1 LPGVIAGQ
9 TFAGIS
15 MTLRFAL
22 AVLMLLPVAAR
33 TEAPSA
39 TSRLAL
45 LATVPPESRIVIPA
59 AGQKLA
65 QVVVF
70 TDTDCPYCMKLHDM
84 RDAIAQRGIE
94 IQYLFYPRSGPGGDS
109 YAQAVAV
116 WCSADRVAALE
127 KVLHGE
133 TLPATH
139 CDNPVDAHYELA
151 QKLNLRGTPAI
162 VTPEGA
168 VGYGVPGH
176 DGPVATKVLPLSS
189 D

>member
-45 LATVPPESRIVIPA
+45 HAMVPPESRIVIPA

-94 IQYLFYPRSGPGGDS
+94 IQYIFYPRSGPDGGS
-109 YAQAVAV
+109 YTQAVAV

-133 TLPATH
+133 TLPAAH
-139 CDNPVDAHYELA
+139 CDNPVNAHYQLA
-151 QKLNLRGTPAI
+151 LKLGLRGTPAI
-162 VTPEGA
+162 VTREGA
-168 VGYGVPGH
+168 VGYG
-176 DGPVATKVLPLSS
+176 LP
-189 D
+189 